1 MKNQIIGLGDLFNQ
15 FLRLQNYEIKDKEL
29 LDSLNEHKLFKT
41 DGLDLFYKIKD
52 ERKYPVPQINASTFM
67 ETTIVA
73 TEEFERFWNMYNKK
87 TGKEKVIKRWSKL
100 TSKER
105 EKIFETLPY
114 YLKYTPDVKFRK
126 DPYTYLNQR
135 TWEDEVYMPTKRDE
149 PVINNPFKW

>member
-105 EKIFETLPY
+105 EKIFETLPF

-135 TWEDEVYMPTKRDE
+135 TWEDEVYMPTKRE
-149 PVINNPFKW
+149 ETIINNPFKW